1 MSDMSKGKKNVSSQK
16 DTRQKELLA
25 ELEALETE
33 DLSGFGRGK
42 EKKQKKDEGELVFLY
57 DDDEKNPN
65 YHPKKKER
73 KSKSGKKWMII
84 SASVVGVLLAVY
96 LGFAF
101 YFNSHFYFSTKING
115 NKFGGKNVAHVEK
128 FIEKQINDYEL
139 ALKRSDGQTEKIQG
153 KEIALKY
160 QPGNE
165 LEKVLKSQNPFLWP
179 KSLFKKD
186 VREIEIGVTYD
197 KQKLSAEISQ
207 LECVKN
213 PNPVKSVSAMPVF
226 SGDEFIIQKEVFGN
240 EVNVENLTKVIE
252 EHLDGLNE
260 EIDLKKAKLL

>member
-139 ALKRSDGQTEKIQG
+139 ALKRSDDDRQKRFRG
-153 KEIALKY
+153 K
-160 QPGNE
+160 
-165 LEKVLKSQNPFLWP
+165 
-179 KSLFKKD
+179 
-186 VREIEIGVTYD
+186 
-197 KQKLSAEISQ
+197 KL
-207 LECVKN
+207 
-213 PNPVKSVSAMPVF
+213 
-226 SGDEFIIQKEVFGN
+226 
-240 EVNVENLTKVIE
+240 
-252 EHLDGLNE
+252 H
-260 EIDLKKAKLL
+260 

>member
-1 MSDMSKGKKNVSSQK
+1 
-16 DTRQKELLA
+16 
-25 ELEALETE
+25 
-33 DLSGFGRGK
+33 
-42 EKKQKKDEGELVFLY
+42 
-57 DDDEKNPN
+57 
-65 YHPKKKER
+65 
-73 KSKSGKKWMII
+73 MII

-165 LEKVLKSQNPFLWP
+165 LEKVLKSQNPF
-179 KSLFKKD
+179 F
-186 VREIEIGVTYD
+186 YC
-197 KQKLSAEISQ
+197 AEV
-207 LECVKN
+207 LV
-213 PNPVKSVSAMPVF
+213 
-226 SGDEFIIQKEVFGN
+226 
-240 EVNVENLTKVIE
+240 
-252 EHLDGLNE
+252 
-260 EIDLKKAKLL
+260 

>member
-1 MSDMSKGKKNVSSQK
+1 
-16 DTRQKELLA
+16 
-25 ELEALETE
+25 
-33 DLSGFGRGK
+33 
-42 EKKQKKDEGELVFLY
+42 
-57 DDDEKNPN
+57 
-65 YHPKKKER
+65 
-73 KSKSGKKWMII
+73 MII

-207 LECVKN
+207 LE
-213 PNPVKSVSAMPVF
+213 
-226 SGDEFIIQKEVFGN
+226 
-240 EVNVENLTKVIE
+240 L
-252 EHLDGLNE
+252 
-260 EIDLKKAKLL
+260 